1 MRSQA
6 PIILIWVN
14 SRRCNYLESLGIL
27 GLMGTEISILISF
40 LTWIAWKKQNSPP
53 LSSILRDFQNQEYR
67 FTIQKS
73 RIRPAKKWKEGQ
85 EEEHRQSQSVAC
97 FTQMQYATLN
107 WLSASFTSFT
117 FTSCVLRFYIYIY
130 ICIYIIYIIYIY
142 IYIYII
148 YIYLYIHTHT

>member
-1 MRSQA
+1 MMRSPT

-14 SRRCNYLESLGIL
+14 FPRCNYLESLGLL

-40 LTWIAWKKQNSPP
+40 LTWIPWKKQNSPP

-85 EEEHRQSQSVAC
+85 EEEHRQSQSVVC
-97 FTQMQYATLN
+97 FTQMQYTTLN

-130 ICIYIIYIIYIY
+130 IYVYIYNIYNIYISYIY
-142 IYIYII
+142 IFIYT
-148 YIYLYIHTHT
+148 HTHT